1 MNVFNAALSDIL
13 DDIFSS
19 VNVTHDESTTMVIH
33 FENSNYSRLHII
45 SCWRDDD
52 GVLCV
57 RYDDGCFFHYKNG
70 EWYQKGDFM
79 RIQVNLSDDIVE
91 KLDLYAKKI
100 GVSRSAFCA
109 MSIGQT
115 VMTYEKSFDIVKE
128 IGEKALAENSPT
140 V

>member
-1 MNVFNAALSDIL
+1 
-13 DDIFSS
+13 
-19 VNVTHDESTTMVIH
+19 
-33 FENSNYSRLHII
+33 
-45 SCWRDDD
+45 
-52 GVLCV
+52 
-57 RYDDGCFFHYKNG
+57 
-70 EWYQKGDFM
+70 M
-79 RIQVNLSDDIVE
+79 RIQVNLSDDIVG

-115 VMTYEKSFDIVKE
+115 VMSYEKSFDIVKE

>member
-1 MNVFNAALSDIL
+1 MNVFNVALSDIL

-70 EWYQKGDFM
+70 EWY
-79 RIQVNLSDDIVE
+79 
-91 KLDLYAKKI
+91 
-100 GVSRSAFCA
+100 
-109 MSIGQT
+109 
-115 VMTYEKSFDIVKE
+115 
-128 IGEKALAENSPT
+128 
-140 V
+140 